1 MKHYNRLRLLTVI
14 LILSVTVSVV
24 LSSCSDGSDTPNDNA
39 GVNQN
44 AESGAE
50 SIAETEPVITYDVPD
65 MDCDG
70 YEFTVM
76 VRESYLGV
84 YWVTNDVF
92 ADVQTGEPI
101 NDAVYIR
108 NRLLEEKFNININEV
123 IKGDMPGAVQMSIQ
137 AGDDDYDVCY
147 PIMQNAGSMI
157 QRGHLINLYD
167 VPHMNFDKPWWD
179 KTINDTLTIGNKL
192 YAAAGSITMMT
203 NDATWAVLFNKDLTE
218 GFALEDHYQIVKDG
232 KWTLDVLYTNSKAAT
247 RDLNGDGE
255 ITETDQWGAVHQH
268 ECAFTYYAASGQKA
282 VVKNSDD
289 LPVLDFNNDRTISV
303 LDKVIAF
310 MSDGEAQIK
319 ADDYSGKYANPW
331 DEITTKVFNESRA
344 LYLITNFDMVKT
356 LRNMEA
362 SFGII
367 PLPKYDA
374 AQTEYYNTMQ
384 YNNATLICI
393 PLSASNLERSGAI
406 LEAWA
411 AESVSTVTKAYYDIT
426 LKGKVMRDDES
437 SEMLDVIFTT
447 RVIDQ
452 GIFFNWSNMSGFFTG
467 FSNRKTMDFS
477 SQYDKNES
485 KWLAEMEK
493 TVTAITESNV

>member
-1 MKHYNRLRLLTVI
+1 MKISAFLLFLLVI
-14 LILSVTVSVV
+14 ASVI
-24 LSSCSDGSDTPNDNA
+24 LSSCSDGSNGSGAVTE
-39 GVNQN
+39 GNQN
-44 AESGAE
+44 PESNLE
-50 SIAETEPVITYDVPD
+50 SEVITEPVITYDVPE

-70 YEFTVM
+70 YDFTVM

-92 ADVQTGEPI
+92 ADSQTGEPI

-108 NRLLEEKFNININEV
+108 NRLLEEKFNINIHEV
-123 IKGDMPGAVQMSIQ
+123 IKGDMVGAVQMSIQ

-147 PIMQNAGSMI
+147 PIMQNAGTMLH
-157 QRGHLINLYD
+157 RGHLVNLYD
-167 VPHMNFDKPWWD
+167 VPYMDFTKPWWD
-179 KTINDTLTIGNKL
+179 KTINDSLTIDNKL
-192 YAAAGSITMMT
+192 YAAGGSITMMT

-218 GFALEDHYQIVKDG
+218 GAGLEDHYQLVKDG
-232 KWTLDVLYTNSKAAT
+232 LWTLDVLYTNSVAAT

-255 ITETDQWGAVHQH
+255 INEFDQWGSVHQH
-268 ECAFTYYAASGQKA
+268 ECAFTYYAASGQKT
-282 VVKNSDD
+282 VKKDNAD
-289 LPVLDFNNDRTISV
+289 LPVLDFNNDRTIAV
-303 LDKVIAF
+303 LTKVIAF
-310 MSDGEAQIK
+310 MSDAGAQIK
-319 ADDYSGKYANPW
+319 ADDYSSKYSNPW
-331 DEITTKVFNESRA
+331 EEITTKVFNESRA

-367 PLPKYDA
+367 PLPKYDT

-411 AESVSTVTKAYYDIT
+411 AESMSTVTKAYYDIT

-437 SEMLDVIFTT
+437 SDMLDVIFST

-467 FSNRKTMDFS
+467 FSNRKTMDFA
-477 SQYDKNES
+477 SQYEKSEA
-485 KWLAEMEK
+485 KWLTEIEK
-493 TVTAITESNV
+493 TITTIMETNG